1 MEIEGWEDDK
11 SEEEL
16 REEQKLIDELH
27 VQWDDGGENEGEFPG
42 MDSLLSTGP
51 IDADTSKPLPPIYQI
66 PGESDEVGSWD
77 ELVENAPHKDDEW
90 VDPKGYLRPDE
101 IGDRKL
107 DLLSG
112 LDKLILYITN
122 KIQNAFIYTRMRTDV
137 SRFQAEFV
145 AIATVNG
152 KTYTST
158 YLTPGYAIGM
168 TDEQAAR
175 EGDIIVENLAK
186 NLGIRAFAEK
196 TPHIPDD
203 AFMTFVLTEKW

>member
-1 MEIEGWEDDK
+1 MDDQIDGWDDPEDEIEDK
-11 SEEEL
+11 KPD
-16 REEQKLIDELH
+16 KLPE
-27 VQWDDGGENEGEFPG
+27 
-42 MDSLLSTGP
+42 
-51 IDADTSKPLPPIYQI
+51 IYRI

-77 ELVENAPHKDDEW
+77 ELVESLPHRKDLEGLSGVLQVREGKEGEEGPW
-90 VDPKGYLRPDE
+90 VSTGEYLRPDE

-107 DLLSG
+107 DIVSG
-112 LDKLILYITN
+112 MDKLILYITN
-122 KIQNAFIYTRMRTDV
+122 KIENCFIYTRLRTDS
-137 SRFQAEFV
+137 SRFQAEIV
-145 AIATVNG
+145 AITTVNG

-168 TDEQAAR
+168 TDGQAAR
-175 EGDIIVENLAK
+175 EGDIIIENLAK